1 MSIHDFHSKFVSG
14 GERNALFTVL
24 RRLSLVDNP
33 RRLIALAEASGG
45 WPVWDAAGSPPLAE
59 LAASKA

>member
-24 RRLSLVDNP
+24 RRLSLLDNP
-33 RRLIALAEASGG
+33 RRLIALAEAGAG
-45 WPVWDAAGSPPLAE
+45 WPVWDGAGSPPPAG
-59 LAASKA
+59 LAASRA